1 MVDGGD
7 NEDETIYEGEL
18 TLVCG
23 DEGGNV
29 TILDLGRFLRDVGI
43 EACDP
48 DKLPNS
54 RNNYYARR
62 LIEKEGDGLTRK
74 SKDVSKDSK
83 QDRQHEKQPKENQ
96 CTRCAYRDTPI
107 KIQPLKGNYFPS
119 PKAAKTGWKTVRT
132 DVAQGEAH
140 DGVRTHAKSPAQ
152 NSRRLAALSQLKR
165 SYSLPVIPTSV
176 IRASAK
182 PTPQTESKPIKLR
195 RSNTRRF
202 LDKMNSD
209 KSKPRVMP
217 SIHLKKRFE
226 AHKTRIRSVSVSAD
240 PDIILTSADDF
251 CVKLFNFNAQ
261 ARGILTRG
269 EEQDK
274 AKRGKKIWISP
285 VDGNARELDKLRY
298 ATEMIDAVKEFEE
311 EQAADEDKE
320 ERKRREIEERRRR
333 HEEAAAG
340 EDEESQVLKEKLHQL
355 KERERLIGQLMG
367 EKTWSLSDA
376 EIGRIQAREDAQ
388 AKIDRR
394 KALKAA
400 KRSSEVT
407 EDAEMMELLSD
418 PPPLDELKK
427 LNMYSTGCGLTLDD
441 ENNWD
446 IGGTNKQKLLYPKL
460 YGERHRVEVM
470 EEEKRAKLRGPDILK
485 PSDWLL
491 EQYKKHKGIV
501 DQIELKQKR

>member
-1 MVDGGD
+1 M
-7 NEDETIYEGEL
+7 
-18 TLVCG
+18 
-23 DEGGNV
+23 
-29 TILDLGRFLRDVGI
+29 
-43 EACDP
+43 
-48 DKLPNS
+48 
-54 RNNYYARR
+54 
-62 LIEKEGDGLTRK
+62 
-74 SKDVSKDSK
+74 
-83 QDRQHEKQPKENQ
+83 
-96 CTRCAYRDTPI
+96 
-107 KIQPLKGNYFPS
+107 
-119 PKAAKTGWKTVRT
+119 
-132 DVAQGEAH
+132 
-140 DGVRTHAKSPAQ
+140 
-152 NSRRLAALSQLKR
+152 
-165 SYSLPVIPTSV
+165 
-176 IRASAK
+176 
-182 PTPQTESKPIKLR
+182 
-195 RSNTRRF
+195 
-202 LDKMNSD
+202 
-209 KSKPRVMP
+209 
-217 SIHLKKRFE
+217 
-226 AHKTRIRSVSVSAD
+226 
-240 PDIILTSADDF
+240 
-251 CVKLFNFNAQ
+251 AQ

-285 VDGNARELDKLRY
+285 VDGNARELDKIRY

-340 EDEESQVLKEKLHQL
+340 EDEESQVLKDKLHQL

-400 KRSSEVT
+400 KRSSEET

-427 LNMYSTGCGLTLDD
+427 LNMFSTGCGLTLDD
-441 ENNWD
+441 KDNWD
-446 IGGTNKQKLLYPKL
+446 IGGVNKQKLLYPKL

-501 DQIELKQKR
+501 DQIELKQKRYQKGVEKTKRLLAEKKRQARIEVELRRRKKKKQVAVKKSRLDMVKEKVKLLAERNGLIPNCETPEQVHKGKKQQRN